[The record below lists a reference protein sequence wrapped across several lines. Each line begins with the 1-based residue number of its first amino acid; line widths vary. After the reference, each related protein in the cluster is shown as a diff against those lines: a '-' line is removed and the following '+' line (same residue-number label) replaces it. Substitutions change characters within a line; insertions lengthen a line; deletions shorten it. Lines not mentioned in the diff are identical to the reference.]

1 MDSDPTFLYNITI
14 YKEFLQ
20 IFVLKA
26 EDLMINVRS
35 LTIQNLRY
43 LYIKDII
50 SVCLSVCLSDHNSE
64 HLGRFASN
72 LNGELSRIT
81 GMFFSL
87 VLRL

>member
-50 SVCLSVCLSDHNSE
+50 SVCLSVCLSDHNSGT
-64 HLGRFASN
+64 LGPICLKFEWGTKQN
-72 LNGELSRIT
+72 HGNV
-81 GMFFSL
+81 F
-87 VLRL
+87 